1 MGHTRKRYPPT
12 LKARIVL
19 EILREEKS
27 ISELSSEHGIHPT
40 MLHRWRQ
47 QAIENLSAVFASSE
61 SWRKEREEY
70 QTRIEELYT
79 EIGRLSTQLSWLK
92 KRALMSTREERLD
105 LLDWTNRELPISTER

>member
-27 ISELSSEHGIHPT
+27 VSELSSEHGIHPT

-92 KRALMSTREERLD
+92 KQGID
-105 LLDWTNRELPISTER
+105 VD